1 MSKLGFCS
9 RSKAFELIRE
19 GKVRL
24 NGTIPHN
31 PSTAVR
37 LGVDRIEVA
46 GLKVGAAEKVYLML
60 NKPRGIVTTA
70 SDEKGRDTVYELLP
84 KDLKWIAPVGR
95 LDMASEGLLLLTN
108 DSEWAAR
115 ITDPETHLDKTYHVH
130 VGTVAS
136 AELLEKLRNGVETEK
151 GELLRAKRV
160 EVLRAGEKNSW
171 IELVLDEGKN
181 RQLRRMFEGLGVEV
195 LRLIRVS
202 IGSVPLGDLAKGKTR
217 RLTPGEVALL
227 NKTS

>member
-9 RSKAFELIRE
+9 RSAAFELIRE

-46 GLKVGAAEKVYLML
+46 GQKVGVAEKVYLML

-70 SDEKGRDTVYELLP
+70 SDEKGRDTVYKLLP
-84 KDLKWIAPVGR
+84 KGLEWIAPVGR
-95 LDMASEGLLLLTN
+95 LDMASEGLLLFTN

-115 ITDPETHLDKTYHVH
+115 ITDPESHLDKAYHVQ
-130 VGTVAS
+130 VGTVAN
-136 AELLEKLRNGVETEK
+136 AGLLEKLRHGVETEK
-151 GELLRAKRV
+151 GEILRAKRA
-160 EVLRAGEKNSW
+160 EIIRTGERNSW

-181 RQLRRMFEGLGVEV
+181 RQIRRMFDGLGVEV
-195 LRLIRVS
+195 LRLVRVS
-202 IGSVPLGDLAKGKTR
+202 IGSLQLGDLAKGKTR
-217 RLTPGEVALL
+217 RLTPAEVALL
-227 NKTS
+227 TKT